1 MIEVYGFF
9 IALLVATTFCFSMSD
24 GKL

>member
-24 GKL
+24 GKV